1 MEVISQEAIA
11 TMKQALQLEKASM
24 MESTEKKLADKDAEM
39 AEFMQ
44 TAEEWNNDL
53 TSQVAAKNAE
63 LEALHEKYRGWRAPS
78 GLDHVRTPPPPPST
92 SCILR
97 LHRN

>member
-1 MEVISQEAIA
+1 
-11 TMKQALQLEKASM
+11 MKQALQLEKASM
-24 MESTEKKLADKDAEM
+24 MESMEKKLADKDAEM